1 MSDAEVRIV
10 NLEKM
15 RVASVLGFGAN
26 PELDAWKKLLNWAGE
41 KGLLGDLAKVRFFG
55 FNNPDPSQGSPNYG
69 YEQWIT
75 LSSEIDA
82 DEGIKVKDFPG
93 GLYAVLSCVGAGN
106 IFPAWQKLVVWCEE
120 SIYDFGE
127 GQALEELLNPE
138 IFIQTDGTFKS
149 PESFADALRF
159 ELYLSVEGG

>member
-1 MSDAEVRIV
+1 MSNAEVRIV
-10 NLEKM
+10 KLEKM
-15 RVASVLGFGAN
+15 RVASVLGFGSS
-26 PELDAWKKLLNWAGE
+26 PELEAWDKLLNWAGE
-41 KGLLGDLAKVRFFG
+41 KGLLGDLGKVRFFG
-55 FNNPDPSQGSPNYG
+55 FNNPDPSNGSPNYG
-69 YEQWIT
+69 YEQWMT
-75 LSSEIDA
+75 VPSEI
-82 DEGIKVKDFPG
+82 EGDKGVKVKEFPG
-93 GLYAVLSCVGAGN
+93 GLYAVASCVGAGN

-120 SIYDFGE
+120 SIYEFGE